1 MPICTYITDS
11 EKEQWTSV
19 SDKEIN
25 RLLQEVRQIDPKCL
39 IQERECTIK
48 RMFRRPKTL
57 RLYTVYNYVSYGEA
71 QIINFCQEH
80 TWSLNTAVSRSYV
93 ITYLYGI
100 LSGIHVATHK
110 TTTP

>member
-39 IQERECTIK
+39 IQDRE
-48 RMFRRPKTL
+48 
-57 RLYTVYNYVSYGEA
+57 
-71 QIINFCQEH
+71 
-80 TWSLNTAVSRSYV
+80 
-93 ITYLYGI
+93 
-100 LSGIHVATHK
+100 
-110 TTTP
+110 